1 MHDSNHYQTLQI
13 NNNATAAEIKK
24 AYRRLVKM
32 FHPDSNQDTADHE
45 EIIKINAAYEVLS
58 DVEQR
63 VKYDE
68 QIGNWETSHPRAGNR
83 ENPRQTKKPGGKE
96 TDEKVEEWLKLV
108 YQPINR
114 WLCSMVSSL
123 EQQLEDLAADP
134 FDEQLIDEFQEYLD
148 TCRDKLK
155 KAQSAFRSLPN
166 PPSLATSAAHLYY
179 ALNQVNDG
187 LEELA
192 YFPLS
197 YDDRYLHT
205 GKEMFRIAE
214 QQLLPRF
221 KHQGEVKNKSKN

>member
-68 QIGNWETSHPRAGNR
+68 QIGNTSHPRTGNR

-96 TDEKVEEWLKLV
+96 ADEKVE
-108 YQPINR
+108 
-114 WLCSMVSSL
+114 
-123 EQQLEDLAADP
+123 A
-134 FDEQLIDEFQEYLD
+134 
-148 TCRDKLK
+148 
-155 KAQSAFRSLPN
+155 
-166 PPSLATSAAHLYY
+166 
-179 ALNQVNDG
+179 
-187 LEELA
+187 
-192 YFPLS
+192 
-197 YDDRYLHT
+197 
-205 GKEMFRIAE
+205 
-214 QQLLPRF
+214 
-221 KHQGEVKNKSKN
+221 

>member
-68 QIGNWETSHPRAGNR
+68 QIGNTSHPRTGNR

-96 TDEKVEEWLKLV
+96 ADEKVEEWLKLV

-114 WLCSMVSSL
+114 WLCSIVSSL

-134 FDEQLIDEFQEYLD
+134 FDEQLIDEFQAYLD

-155 KAQSAFRSLPN
+155 KAQTAFRSLPN

-179 ALNQVNDG
+179 ALNQVSDG

-205 GKEMFRIAE
+205 GKEMFRIAKH
-214 QQLLPRF
+214 LLDFSPGSNTRE
-221 KHQGEVKNKSKN
+221 K